1 MLRYIIRRTLY
12 VIPTVFGV
20 ALITFILFHVALGD
34 QAEVMAGR
42 HATEQTIKD
51 LESKYGWDKP
61 LFIDLQSLRRGN
73 LKVAF
78 DSQFISYLGQ
88 IVTLNFG
95 RSYNTKQKVSTM
107 LLDGLGPSLSLM
119 VPAFIFGS
127 LLGICIALFCAF
139 FRNSFIDRS
148 LVILSIVGMSLSMLA
163 YIIGGQYILAFKL
176 KLFPIHGY
184 ARGFAGIKYLVLPG
198 LIWVVSG
205 LGSDIRFFRTVMLD
219 ETKQDYVRT
228 AFAKG
233 LNRKVVLF
241 KHILKNSMIPI
252 ITQLVIAL
260 PFLYTGSLLL
270 EKFFGIPGLGD
281 MFVTAFWSAD
291 FPVMKALVF
300 IGSVLY
306 IFANLF
312 SDICY
317 AWVDPR
323 VRLR

>member
-12 VIPTVFGV
+12 IIPIVFGV
-20 ALITFILFHVALGD
+20 ALITFLLFHIAGGNP
-34 QAEVMAGR
+34 AEVLAGK
-42 HATEQTIKD
+42 HATEEVIKD
-51 LESKYGWDKP
+51 IEHQLGFDKP
-61 LFIDLQSLRRGN
+61 LFVNGEALKKGN
-73 LKVAF
+73 LKAAF
-78 DSQFISYLGQ
+78 DSQFVFYLKQ

-95 RSYNTKQKVSTM
+95 RSYSTKQKVSTM

-139 FRNSFIDRS
+139 YRNSFIDKS
-148 LVILSIVGMSLSMLA
+148 LVILSITGMSVSMLA

-184 ARGFAGIKYLVLPG
+184 ARGFAGLKYLVLPG
-198 LIWVVSG
+198 LIWVISG
-205 LGSDIRFFRTVMLD
+205 LGSNIRFFRTVMLD

-233 LNRKVVLF
+233 LNKKAVLF
-241 KHILKNSMIPI
+241 KHILKNSLIPI
-252 ITQLVIAL
+252 ITVLVIAL

-270 EKFFGIPGLGD
+270 ERFFGIPGLGD
-281 MFVTAFWSAD
+281 MFINAFLSSD

-306 IFANLF
+306 VFANLL

>member
-20 ALITFILFHVALGD
+20 ALITFSLFHIALGN
-34 QAEVMAGR
+34 QAEVMAGK

-51 LESKYGWDKP
+51 LERKYGWDKP
-61 LFIDLQSLRRGN
+61 LFLDTQSLRTGN
-73 LKVAF
+73 LKPAF
-78 DSQFISYLGQ
+78 DSQFIFYLKQ

-95 RSYNTKQKVSTM
+95 RSYSTRQKISTM
-107 LLDGLGPSLSLM
+107 ILDGLGPSLSLL

-139 FRNSFIDRS
+139 FRNSFVDRA
-148 LVILSIVGMSLSMLA
+148 LVILSIAGMSLSMLA

-184 ARGFAGIKYLVLPG
+184 AGGLSGIKYLVLPG
-198 LIWVVSG
+198 LIWVISG
-205 LGSDIRFFRTVMLD
+205 LGSDIRFFRTVILD

-233 LNRKVVLF
+233 LKKKTVLF
-241 KHILKNSMIPI
+241 KHILKNSLIPI
-252 ITQLVIAL
+252 ITRLVIAL

-281 MFVTAFWSAD
+281 MFITAFWSAD

-300 IGSVLY
+300 IGSALY
-306 IFANLF
+306 IFANLL
-312 SDICY
+312 SDLCY
-317 AWVDPR
+317 AWADPR
-323 VRLR
+323 VRLQ